1 MQLNVRLKYKD
12 DLQLIESIYEYQ
24 KDIKLFTSKVE
35 CFDGNAIKA
44 YLKLLMHFSQEPL
57 ELPTDLSILTP
68 EKLFTKLNEP
78 NKILENAEHLD
89 KYLVDLIEILVEI
102 NKCDE
107 EKAFYDICAVN
118 VIDALNKDNLSAFS
132 VYIQMLHRL
141 DDVLVNGIPDE
152 MLTKIIAAA
161 HSMHRTNDELEI
173 VFTEAVLL
181 IDSSLRKRHNQKA
194 QTTTQLLSYIW
205 NELCPSNIMKHQC
218 DNCYAIISQLIET
231 YLKECKLDEEF
242 CEKFLTFD
250 LWSFIR
256 VAIESKVEGKSIKR
270 RKQALFMLQ
279 KVLEM
284 DSIKEI
290 QEATSH
296 HIPNDAES
304 TEVVKSEEIWSNY
317 FTVLETL
324 LEVQFKL
331 IITCLEKYLD
341 SIVKYIPHY
350 WSSIIFM
357 QMLQHHNNY
366 IIYLG
371 VDFITK
377 NAISLENDTNLMLVF
392 YSALNNTYLYAEVKF
407 SDENLANY
415 LKTADVNHVLKIFMK
430 INWQAVPL
438 WTIMKS
444 MNMLIEST
452 QGDGIQ
458 LPLLFN
464 YLKSSISQIKHMP
477 QVDEFLISILRN
489 VGFERFNIEQLLTL
503 YELIPRREI
512 ISGCSAVLDFQKFE
526 QEFIQ
531 IQHIA
536 PSTKIAYFQHVIP
549 NVKDQLKF
557 LDGFY
562 ENNKNKI
569 QYYSDYE
576 YLLFDSMCKDNKS
589 FYSALLV
596 LKPRMY
602 NLMKPQGNVT
612 IDSLCFAVSLLS
624 FIVEKYLDEN
634 NEGFTTYDSVKK
646 IAYNFYELANQQIYV
661 NPKKIE
667 LIETN
672 LKSIDSKLAQC
683 TELYPHKMEVLGIL
697 HDTALFENQPLNL
710 VSILWIYFKFC

>member
-1 MQLNVRLKYKD
+1 MQSNVRLKYRD
-12 DLQLIESIYEYQ
+12 DLQLIKSIYEYQ

-35 CFDGNAIKA
+35 SFDGNAIKA
-44 YLKLLMHFSQEPL
+44 YLLLLMHFSQESL

-68 EKLFTKLNEP
+68 ERLFTKLNES
-78 NKILENAEHLD
+78 KEILENAKHFD

-107 EKAFYDICAVN
+107 EKAFYDICAAN

-141 DDVLVNGIPDE
+141 DAVLENGIPDQ
-152 MLTKIIAAA
+152 MLTKVIDAA
-161 HSMHRTNDELEI
+161 HSIHRTNDQLEI

-181 IDSSLRKRHNQKA
+181 IDSSLRKRHSQNA

-218 DNCYAIISQLIET
+218 DNCYAINSQLIET
-231 YLKECKLDEEF
+231 YLNECKLNEEF
-242 CEKFLTFD
+242 CQKFLTFD

-256 VAIESKVEGKSIKR
+256 VAIESKVEGESIKR

-279 KVLEM
+279 KILEI

-331 IITCLEKYLD
+331 IITCLDKYLD

-407 SDENLANY
+407 SDANLANY
-415 LKTADVNHVLKIFMK
+415 LKAADVNHVLKIFMK

-503 YELIPRREI
+503 YELIPRSEI

-531 IQHIA
+531 IQHIP

-602 NLMKPQGNVT
+602 NLMKPQGIVT

-624 FIVEKYLDEN
+624 FIVNKYLDEN
-634 NEGFTTYDSVKK
+634 NEGFTTYDSIKK
-646 IAYNFYELANQQIYV
+646 IAYNFYELAIEQNYDRS
-661 NPKKIE
+661 NSKKVE
-667 LIETN
+667 LMERN

-683 TELYPHKMEVLGIL
+683 TELYPHKMEILAIL
-697 HDTALFENQPLNL
+697 HDTALIENQELNL
-710 VSILWIYFKFC
+710 VSLSIF